1 MGSGNTYFQNVV
13 ICVSSG
19 IYLKGMVMGFLLF
32 EDERLIPPRSE
43 DMAHNVSHYPSP
55 PILHIK
61 FGDFRSKGQFTS
73 GTVVLILTIGSLD
86 PDSIPGRV
94 VLQLR

>member
-1 MGSGNTYFQNVV
+1 MGSENTYFKNVV

-32 EDERLIPPRSE
+32 KDEHIIPNISE
-43 DMAHNVSHYPSP
+43 DMAHNISNYPSFL
-55 PILHIK
+55 ISRIK
-61 FGDFRSKGQFTS
+61 SGDFRSKSQFTS

-86 PDSIPGRV
+86 PGSIPGRV

>member
-1 MGSGNTYFQNVV
+1 
-13 ICVSSG
+13 
-19 IYLKGMVMGFLLF
+19 MGFLLF
-32 EDERLIPPRSE
+32 EDERLIPNISE

-55 PILHIK
+55 PILRIK
-61 FGDFRSKGQFTS
+61 FNDLRSKCQFTS

-86 PDSIPGRV
+86 PDSTPGWV